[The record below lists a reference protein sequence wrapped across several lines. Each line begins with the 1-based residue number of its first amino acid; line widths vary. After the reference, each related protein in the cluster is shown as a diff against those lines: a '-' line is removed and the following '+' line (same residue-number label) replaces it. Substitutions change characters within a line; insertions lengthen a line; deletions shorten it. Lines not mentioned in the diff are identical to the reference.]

1 MAGISVGLNC
11 PVCGGAINVM
21 EGEAT
26 INCQYCS
33 SLLYVE
39 GDSGVTTISFKNKVT
54 KEGAI
59 AATEKWWHKGFKA
72 RDLKRT
78 GKVLEAYPI
87 YLPFWNTTVRV
98 AGWVCGYEERTH
110 SDGKGHTTTERI
122 PKEKM
127 VLEDYAFS
135 EVASDP
141 GDLGLKKLRNLTGE
155 SSFTDFEMIP
165 TYQATTSKDDAT
177 EHSRQE
183 GIARARA
190 EAGVPHIT
198 FEQLHT
204 FPKRMSLVYYPV
216 WVIRYDYREKMY
228 ISTVDGVTGNVL
240 SGRAPGDPLFQ
251 SLAVTAG
258 TSIGGVVAAGGIL
271 IGSQGTPEI
280 AIGGVVVGLVLLVV
294 TYLFFRHGSEIVE
307 GDFNDKKYG
316 LNLDGD
322 LMKVAKQ
329 IKIG

>member
-11 PVCGGAINVM
+11 PVCGGAISVA
-21 EGEAT
+21 EGDDT
-26 INCQYCS
+26 LNCQYCG
-33 SLLYVE
+33 SLLHVE
-39 GDSGVTTISFKNKVT
+39 GDSGVTTIAFKNKVT

-59 AATEKWWHKGFKA
+59 AATEQWWHKGFKA
-72 RDLKRT
+72 RDLKKT
-78 GKVLEAYPI
+78 GKVMEAYPI

-98 AGWVCGYEERTH
+98 AGWICGYEERTH

-127 VLEDYAFS
+127 VLEDYPFS

-141 GDLGLKKLRNLTGE
+141 GDLGLHKLRNMTGE
-155 SSFTDFEMIP
+155 SAFTDFEMIP
-165 TYQATTSKDDAT
+165 TYQTTTSRDDAT

-183 GIARARA
+183 GIARARSD
-190 EAGVPHIT
+190 AGVPHVT
-198 FEQLHT
+198 FELLHT
-204 FPKRMSLVYYPV
+204 FPKRMSLIYYPI
-216 WVIRYDYREKMY
+216 WVIRYDYRDKMY

-258 TSIGGVVAAGGIL
+258 TSLGGLIAAGGIL
-271 IGSQGTPEI
+271 VGANGDGTI
-280 AIGGVVVGLVLLVV
+280 AIGGVVVGIVLLTV
-294 TYLFFRHGSEIVE
+294 TYMFFRHGSEIIE
-307 GDFNDKKYG
+307 GDFSDRKYG
-316 LNLDGD
+316 FNMNND

-329 IKIG
+329 IKLG